1 MALLGVGMIRVFL
14 GNPLRWSILWE
25 GTVPV
30 GSNSTTSAT
39 VAVAV
44 AADTAIS
51 GFGRIWFY
59 HFQQAK
65 RERALGAL
73 NGTLLHGPY
82 IIFLG
87 IIGLGQKFF
96 FSFILKTG

>member
-1 MALLGVGMIRVFL
+1 M
-14 GNPLRWSILWE
+14 
-25 GTVPV
+25 VPV
-30 GSNSTTSAT
+30 GSNSTTGAT
-39 VAVAV
+39 VAVAVAV

-51 GFGRIWFY
+51 GFVRLRFS